1 MDILSEGSSSLEE
14 DVIQDKTQHS
24 IYPVIINSMG
34 CSSEVVLAD
43 GAVDSLGNNTANST
57 VVVTS
62 SDSSIDATIS
72 HAGGNSKNRRRRT
85 AFSTHQLIE
94 LEREFQ
100 AKKYLSLTERSQIAH
115 QLRLSEVQIKI
126 WFQNR
131 RAKWKRVK
139 AALVTGGPS
148 RMNSGGQHSNH
159 HQHQHHSQQSL
170 SHHQHHSTGT
180 HHHHS
185 SSQQQQKLVV
195 PIPVH
200 VNRIAL
206 RSQHQQM
213 EKNPGGAAAGNNST
227 SNSITAPHRQH
238 PSPVTELNL
247 SSSSPFRSSGSTLFR
262 SLSHRPAHPSE
273 AEPSAATADQAV
285 SNSTY

>member
-1 MDILSEGSSSLEE
+1 MDILSEGTGSIEE
-14 DVIQDKTQHS
+14 DTIQEKTRH
-24 IYPVIINSMG
+24 IYPVINSIG
-34 CSSEVVLAD
+34 CSEVPN
-43 GAVDSLGNNTANST
+43 GTVDSLGTATSN

-72 HAGGNSKNRRRRT
+72 HAGGGGNNKNRRRRT

-148 RMNSGGQHSNH
+148 RMNGAGQHSNH
-159 HQHQHHSQQSL
+159 QHHSQSL
-170 SHHQHHSTGT
+170 SHHQHQHSTGT
-180 HHHHS
+180 HHHS
-185 SSQQQQKLVV
+185 SSQKLVV

-200 VNRIAL
+200 VNRISL

-213 EKNPGGAAAGNNST
+213 EKNPNGA
-227 SNSITAPHRQH
+227 SNSSHNTINVQRQH

-247 SSSSPFRSSGSTLFR
+247 SSDSPFRSSASTLFR
-262 SLSHRPAHPSE
+262 SLTHHRPTHSSDLDASIATPDL
-273 AEPSAATADQAV
+273 SA
-285 SNSTY
+285 SNSIY

>member
-1 MDILSEGSSSLEE
+1 MLKTIPFYDAESELDILSEGSSSIEE
-14 DVIQDKTQHS
+14 DVIQEKR
-24 IYPVIINSMG
+24 IYPVINSIG
-34 CSSEVVLAD
+34 CREVAD
-43 GAVDSLGNNTANST
+43 GAVDSLGAAAST

-62 SDSSIDATIS
+62 SDSSIDATNS
-72 HAGGNSKNRRRRT
+72 HVGGGGNSKNRRRRT

-159 HQHQHHSQQSL
+159 QHHSQSL
-170 SHHQHHSTGT
+170 SHHQHSTGT
-180 HHHHS
+180 HHHAS
-185 SSQQQQKLVV
+185 QQKLVV

-213 EKNPGGAAAGNNST
+213 EKNPSGAGNT
-227 SNSITAPHRQH
+227 SSSIAAPRQH

-247 SSSSPFRSSGSTLFR
+247 SSASPFRSSASTLFR
-262 SLSHRPAHPSE
+262 SLSHHRPTHPSDAE
-273 AEPSAATADQAV
+273 ASVATTDQ
-285 SNSTY
+285 SPLNSIY

>member
-1 MDILSEGSSSLEE
+1 MLSDGSGEE
-14 DVIQDKTQHS
+14 DDQMTNKSV
-24 IYPVIINSMG
+24 N
-34 CSSEVVLAD
+34 CE
-43 GAVDSLGNNTANST
+43 GNNPSSA
-57 VVVTS
+57 VTS
-62 SDSSIDATIS
+62 SDGSDAATT
-72 HAGGNSKNRRRRT
+72 HSKSRRRRT

-139 AALVTGGPS
+139 AALITTPRAG
-148 RMNSGGQHSNH
+148 HH
-159 HQHQHHSQQSL
+159 HQSTL
-170 SHHQHHSTGT
+170 SHSSNGAIQQHDRPA
-180 HHHHS
+180 
-185 SSQQQQKLVV
+185 QKLVV

-213 EKNPGGAAAGNNST
+213 EKSPTGANNHHGLQT
-227 SNSITAPHRQH
+227 VNKGENSIF
-238 PSPVTELNL
+238 L
-247 SSSSPFRSSGSTLFR
+247 
-262 SLSHRPAHPSE
+262 
-273 AEPSAATADQAV
+273 
-285 SNSTY
+285 

>member
-1 MDILSEGSSSLEE
+1 MCFAESEVDILSESNSSTEE
-14 DVIQDKTQHS
+14 DLFQERSQH
-24 IYPVIINSMG
+24 IYPATNSIG
-34 CSSEVVLAD
+34 SGEGPD
-43 GAVDSLGNNTANST
+43 RAVDSFHTGASA

-62 SDSSIDATIS
+62 LDSSNDATLS
-72 HAGGNSKNRRRRT
+72 SGGSNNKNRRRRT

-139 AALVTGGPS
+139 AALVTGGSS
-148 RMNSGGQHSNH
+148 RMNGGSQHSNNQH
-159 HQHQHHSQQSL
+159 HSQSLSYHQHQHSD
-170 SHHQHHSTGT
+170 GN
-180 HHHHS
+180 HHHS
-185 SSQQQQKLVV
+185 PQQKLVV

-213 EKNPGGAAAGNNST
+213 EKNPSGAAIGGSA
-227 SNSITAPHRQH
+227 IAMQRQR
-238 PSPVTELNL
+238 PSPVMELNL
-247 SSSSPFRSSGSTLFR
+247 SSISPFRSSGSTLFR
-262 SLSHRPAHPSE
+262 SPSHHARSAYQSEPGAPPA
-273 AEPSAATADQAV
+273 TGDQLT
-285 SNSTY
+285 SNSVS